1 MTLKT
6 QAISSLFWRFFERGG
21 SGLVAMLV
29 QIVMAR
35 LLSPDDFGAL
45 ALLAVFVNIGSVFV
59 QSGLNTALVQSPD
72 EDEADYSTVFWMSAA
87 IAAVL
92 FVVIF
97 LCAPWLADF
106 YENAVLIWPLRI
118 LALVLLLD
126 AYNSVQ
132 VAKVTKDLELRKTFN
147 ATLAAMVISGIVG
160 VATAL
165 LGAGLWALVF
175 QQLVYQGVT
184 CLALRLQVAWRPRL
198 VFKLDRARLLFGY
211 GWKLLVSGLLNTGY
225 QSFSTLIIGK
235 QFSANE
241 LGFVTQGEK
250 YPQALGSMIDGAI
263 QPVMLSTVA
272 RIQDDK
278 RAVKE
283 LTRRALK
290 TSSFLVVPVMGALA
304 ICAEPLVSLLLGE
317 KWLPSVPFFQIYCF
331 AWALYPIH
339 TSNLQAL
346 NGIGRSDLFLRLEII
361 KKVYG
366 IIILCTAAFALHS
379 IYAIVLGVALASV
392 ISCFVNAFPNRYIIK
407 YGYLEQVQDLAPAFL
422 LTAIS
427 AVVPWVLSLWN
438 LPDLLKILICP
449 TLMAA
454 LYLGAAKLLKVE
466 ELEYLIATMRELK
479 SERGSK
485 RNRTEES

>member
-1 MTLKT
+1 MTLKS

-35 LLSPDDFGAL
+35 LLLPDDFGLL

-59 QSGLNTALVQSPD
+59 QSGLNTALIQSPD
-72 EDEADYSTVFWMSAA
+72 EEEDDYSTVFWMSGA

-92 FVVIF
+92 FILIF
-97 LCAPWLADF
+97 LCAPLIAGF
-106 YENAVLIWPLRI
+106 YGNEALIWPLRA

-132 VAKVTKDLELRKTFN
+132 IAKVTRDLELRKTFN
-147 ATLAAMVISGIVG
+147 ATLSAMVASGIVG
-160 VATAL
+160 ITAAL
-165 LGAGLWALVF
+165 LGAGLWALVL
-175 QQLVYQGVT
+175 QQLAYQSVS
-184 CLALRLQVAWRPRL
+184 CLALRLQVEWRPRL
-198 VFKLDRARLLFGY
+198 VFKMSRARSLFAY

-225 QSFSTLIIGK
+225 QSLSTLIIGK
-235 QFSANE
+235 QFSASE
-241 LGFVTQGEK
+241 LGFVAQGEK
-250 YPQALGSMIDGAI
+250 YPQALGSTIDGAI

-272 RIQDDK
+272 RIQND
-278 RAVKE
+278 RQAVKE

-304 ICAEPLVSLLLGE
+304 ISAEPLIVLLLGE

-331 AWALYPIH
+331 IWALYPVQ

-361 KKVYG
+361 KKTYG
-366 IIILCTAAFALHS
+366 VIILCVAAFALHS
-379 IYAIVLGVALASV
+379 IYAIVLGVALSSI
-392 ISCFVNAFPNRYIIK
+392 ISCFVNAFPNRYVIK
-407 YGYLEQVQDLAPAFL
+407 YGYLEQVRDLAPAFF

-427 AVVPWVLSLWN
+427 AVLPWLLSLWD
-438 LPDLLKILICP
+438 LPDLLKVLACP

-479 SERGSK
+479 SERSSK
-485 RNRTEES
+485 RSQTEGN

>member
-1 MTLKT
+1 MATLKT

-21 SGLVAMLV
+21 SGFVTMLV

-35 LLSPDDFGAL
+35 LLSPDDFGLL
-45 ALLAVFVNIGSVFV
+45 ALLVVFVNIGNVFV
-59 QSGLNTALVQSPD
+59 QSGLNTALIQAPSTSD
-72 EDEADYSTVFWMSAA
+72 EDYCTVFWMSGA

-92 FVVIF
+92 FVLIF
-97 LCAPWLADF
+97 LCAPWIAGF
-106 YENAVLIWPLRI
+106 YEDEALIWPLRV
-118 LALVLLLD
+118 LSLVLLFN

-132 VAKVTKDLELRKTFN
+132 IAKVTKDLELRKTFN
-147 ATLAAMVISGIVG
+147 ATLSAMIASGAIGIVS
-160 VATAL
+160 AL

-175 QQLVYQGVT
+175 QQLSYQGVT
-184 CLALRLQVAWRPRL
+184 CLVLRFQVAWRPRL
-198 VFKLDRARLLFGY
+198 IFRFDRARSLFGY

-225 QSFSTLIIGK
+225 QSLSSLIIGK

-278 RAVKE
+278 NAVKE

-304 ICAEPLVSLLLGE
+304 ICAEPLILLLLGE

-331 AWALYPIH
+331 IWALYPIQ

-346 NGIGRSDLFLRLEII
+346 NGIGRSDLFLRLEIL
-361 KKVYG
+361 KKAYG
-366 IIILCTAAFALHS
+366 TVILCVAAFAIHS
-379 IYAIVLGVALASV
+379 IFAIVLGIALSSV
-392 ISCFVNAFPNRYIIK
+392 ISCFVNAFPNRKIIK
-407 YGYLEQVQDLAPAFL
+407 YGYLEQVRDLAPAFL

-427 AVVPWVLSLWN
+427 AVIPWLLSLWG
-438 LPDLLKILICP
+438 LPSLLEILVYP
-449 TLMAA
+449 LLMAA
-454 LYLGAAKLLKVE
+454 LYLGGAKLFKVE
-466 ELEYLIATMRELK
+466 ELEYLLTTMRELRD
-479 SERGSK
+479 ERS
-485 RNRTEES
+485 RNRD